1 MHVDHDNFIM
11 FDTPS
16 ERVMCRFVTCAD
28 DIRTLLFKEDVA
40 ELPVKAPRQLVVI
53 D

>member
-1 MHVDHDNFIM
+1 MAGI
-11 FDTPS
+11 TYYI
-16 ERVMCRFVTCAD
+16 C
-28 DIRTLLFKEDVA
+28 TLLFKEDIA